1 MLRYI
6 FSFRLIKSHQHS
18 KNAECSKEES
28 KEERKGCYPSLVSN
42 QEPSDDMSDALGDLQ
57 IVVII
62 TENHAMQTILEPVK
76 NHAIAKSAM
85 YVKGLIHNR
94 GDT

>member
-1 MLRYI
+1 
-6 FSFRLIKSHQHS
+6 
-18 KNAECSKEES
+18 
-28 KEERKGCYPSLVSN
+28 
-42 QEPSDDMSDALGDLQ
+42 MSDALGDLQ

>member
-1 MLRYI
+1 
-6 FSFRLIKSHQHS
+6 
-18 KNAECSKEES
+18 
-28 KEERKGCYPSLVSN
+28 
-42 QEPSDDMSDALGDLQ
+42 MSDALGDLQ

-85 YVKGLIHNR
+85 YVKGFITEATPKCHDGLRSFFSVPIYISK
-94 GDT
+94 DFMIS